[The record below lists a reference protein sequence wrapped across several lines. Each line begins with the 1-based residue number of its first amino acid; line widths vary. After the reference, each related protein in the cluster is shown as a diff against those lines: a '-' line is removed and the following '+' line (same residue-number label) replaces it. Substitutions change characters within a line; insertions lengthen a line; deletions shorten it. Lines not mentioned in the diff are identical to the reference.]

1 MKKLIL
7 LAPVLMLLA
16 GCSTFKKSQRLDLR
30 PFAEYTVSLASDI
43 EFGMTS
49 GAKVH
54 YLMDYRDDPVIE
66 AHNTQWDYVRQ
77 LVRAIVAYSVE
88 ITTLSGSQLT
98 ESGKNQEFA
107 VFLGRLVRP
116 AIVKYPDAIRI
127 SAAGLDSITT
137 DVRAQTTF
145 LGALGSAQPVID
157 EIARI
162 SELVFDELQDSLDDT
177 ADHLLA
183 RIEEDNA
190 DVKFVRKRLKAAQAR
205 YVKSIIILGRIRAG
219 EDTLWP
225 DLLANE
231 PQLKEIIPTDREP
244 NREDVKRVEDRL
256 FYMMDKVVDFK
267 MQFAPDMEY
276 YRNQVSELDDLYKF
290 AMLHLKKARVTVM
303 VWARAHRD
311 LARGITNPA
320 KIDIFDITKKAVKT
334 VM

>member
-1 MKKLIL
+1 MIKLFWL
-7 LAPVLMLLA
+7 LALLLMLT
-16 GCSTFKKSQRLDLR
+16 GCGTFKKSQRLDLK
-30 PFAEYTVSLASDI
+30 PFAEYTVNLASDI

-54 YLMDYRDDPVIE
+54 YLMDYRDDPVIK
-66 AHNTQWDYVRQ
+66 AHNAQWDYVRQ

-88 ITTLSGSQLT
+88 ITTLSGSLLS
-98 ESGKNQEFA
+98 ESEKNQEFA
-107 VFLGRLVRP
+107 VFLDRLVQP
-116 AIVKYPDAIRI
+116 AIAKYPDAIRI
-127 SAAGLDSITT
+127 TAAGLDSITT

-157 EIARI
+157 EIARL
-162 SELVFDELQDSLDDT
+162 SELVFDDLQDSLDDT

-190 DVKFVRKRLKAAQAR
+190 DVRFVRKRLKSAQAR
-205 YVKSIIILGRIRAG
+205 YVQSIIILGRIRTG
-219 EDTLWP
+219 EDNLWP
-225 DLLANE
+225 ELLANE
-231 PQLKEIIPTDREP
+231 PQLKEFIPTDREP
-244 NREDVKRVEDRL
+244 NGEDIQRVEDRL
-256 FYMMDKVVDFK
+256 FYAMEKVVDFK

-276 YRNQVSELDDLYKF
+276 YRHQVSELDDLYKF
-290 AMLHLKKARVTVM
+290 AMMHLKKSRVTVM

-311 LARGITNPA
+311 LARGITDPA